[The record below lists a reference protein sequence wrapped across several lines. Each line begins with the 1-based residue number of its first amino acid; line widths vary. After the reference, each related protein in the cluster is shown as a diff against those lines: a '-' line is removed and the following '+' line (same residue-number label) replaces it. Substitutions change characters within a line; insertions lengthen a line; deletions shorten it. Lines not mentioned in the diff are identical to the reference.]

1 MIIRKVYGISMAPT
15 LKPGRVVI
23 AIKRQF
29 KVNDIVIAK
38 IEGREVVK
46 RVTSKEPCISLTGDN
61 KLSAEYFQ
69 VAKEAIMG
77 VVIWPKTKH

>member
-15 LKPGRVVI
+15 LKPGRVVV

-38 IEGREVVK
+38 IEGREIIK
-46 RVTSKEPCISLTGDN
+46 RVSAKSPTIKLIGDSQ
-61 KLSAEYFQ
+61 LSSEYDHVTQ
-69 VAKEAIMG
+69 EAIMG
-77 VVIWPKTKH
+77 VVVWPKMNR